1 MKKYQCPNCGNE
13 TISFWMKMK
22 MANGMGPNYPR
33 CDFCGKKYG
42 YTKSLHGIIAVYLLI
57 TVAWIIGGYSRFP
70 LWVLI
75 LGCLLLIA
83 LERVFSALF
92 IPVENKEGKFSHK
105 RRLRCPNCGEMSI
118 PFMIKINM
126 SLHTTIVYPKCEL
139 CDKKYGYPDQIYLAV
154 VALYLTE
161 GFWIYASVSRFPVW
175 LIIIVVLLILVLEVT
190 ICYFFLPFESKE
202 DS

>member
-1 MKKYQCPNCGNE
+1 
-13 TISFWMKMK
+13 
-22 MANGMGPNYPR
+22 
-33 CDFCGKKYG
+33 
-42 YTKSLHGIIAVYLLI
+42 
-57 TVAWIIGGYSRFP
+57 
-70 LWVLI
+70 
-75 LGCLLLIA
+75 
-83 LERVFSALF
+83 
-92 IPVENKEGKFSHK
+92 
-105 RRLRCPNCGEMSI
+105 
-118 PFMIKINM
+118 M

-175 LIIIVVLLILVLEVT
+175 LIIIVVFLILVLEVT